1 MAFRPTPALLR
12 WLKAGFAHGPA
23 LPPEVQRAREVIAA
37 IDAGGTPLNP
47 ATINAIARQL
57 GLEVSR
63 KAPVEETI
71 ERIRAA
77 LERCMPALTRRAE
90 MSRAW
95 LICTTTWWL
104 PCRWSINHFIPH
116 LRTPAHSSD
125 RGRCRNTWI
134 WR

>member
-12 WLKAGFAHGPA
+12 WLKAGFSHGPA

-77 LERCMPALTRRAE
+77 LAR
-90 MSRAW
+90 
-95 LICTTTWWL
+95 
-104 PCRWSINHFIPH
+104 
-116 LRTPAHSSD
+116 SD
-125 RGRCRNTWI
+125 SPS
-134 WR
+134 

>member
-12 WLKAGFAHGPA
+12 WLKASLSRRPGPA
-23 LPPEVQRAREVIAA
+23 PEIQRAREVIAA

-71 ERIRAA
+71 ERLRAA
-77 LERCMPALTRRAE
+77 LAR
-90 MSRAW
+90 S
-95 LICTTTWWL
+95 
-104 PCRWSINHFIPH
+104 
-116 LRTPAHSSD
+116 TPPS
-125 RGRCRNTWI
+125 
-134 WR
+134 